1 MTTATTPA
9 ITTEASDA
17 EQPSVL
23 ARDHTILGVCE
34 GLGEDFGFNPI
45 YLRIALCPL
54 LLWNPLAAFGVYA
67 ALGMVVLFSRLL
79 VRERRPAA
87 APAEAAAATAA
98 TAATAPVGSNDSL
111 AEVLAAA
118 A

>member
-1 MTTATTPA
+1 MTTAMTPEA
-9 ITTEASDA
+9 IDA
-17 EQPSVL
+17 EQPSPL

-34 GLGEDFGFNPI
+34 ALGEDFGFNPI

-67 ALGMVVLFSRLL
+67 ALGAVVLFSRLL
-79 VRERRPAA
+79 VRERRAVA
-87 APAEAAAATAA
+87 APVEANAVQAAP
-98 TAATAPVGSNDSL
+98 PVGSNDSL